1 MNSSVKNLKRGFD
14 IRLKGKAET
23 KYLDAAQPSLFA
35 LKPTDFFGIAPI
47 PKLKVKEGEEVRA
60 GEPLFFDKPS
70 PDIIYSAP
78 VSGEIVE
85 VRRGAK
91 RSIAEVVILADSE
104 IKFHEFGKMDP
115 GTASREE
122 IVSRMLE
129 SGAWVFMRQRPYN
142 VVPKPTDV
150 PRDIFVSCFDTAPL
164 GADQN
169 FVMQGKDKEFQAGL
183 KVLSKLT
190 SGSVHLGISTTSAD
204 IFKRAEGVKSHTF
217 MGPHPAGNVGVHIHH
232 AAPIGKG
239 EIVWTV
245 RPQDVAIIGK
255 LFTEGIFDAERTV
268 AFAGDELKET
278 GYFKTRVGASIKPVL
293 ENNLKQ
299 DNVRVISGNVLSGT
313 RIATDGFVGI
323 FDDLISVIEEG
334 NKHEFLGWLF
344 PSYPR
349 PSLSRTFPSFLFPN
363 REYNVNSNNHG
374 EERAYVMTGQYER
387 VMPMDL
393 YPQHLIKSIMYQD
406 FDQMEGLGIYE
417 VVEEDLAL
425 CEFVCTSKQPVQK
438 ILREGLDLMRI
449 EG

>member
-1 MNSSVKNLKRGFD
+1 MNNSVKNLKKGYD
-14 IRLKGKAET
+14 IRLKGAAEQ
-23 KYLDAAQPSLFA
+23 KYLNVSQPNLFA
-35 LKPTDFFGIAPI
+35 LKPTDFIGIAPI
-47 PKLKVKEGEEVRA
+47 PKLKVKEGEEVKA
-60 GEPLFFDKPS
+60 GEALFFDKPS
-70 PDIIYSAP
+70 PEIIYSAP

-91 RSIAEVVILADSE
+91 RAITEIIILADSE
-104 IKFHEFGKMDP
+104 VKFHEFGKMDP
-115 GTASREE
+115 GAASRED
-122 IVSRMLE
+122 IVNRLLA
-129 SGAWVFMRQRPYN
+129 SGAWVLMRQRPYN

-164 GADQN
+164 AADQN
-169 FVMQGKDKEFQAGL
+169 FLIQGKEQHFQAGL

-190 SGSVHLGISTTSAD
+190 NGSVHLGVTSTSAEV
-204 IFKRAEGVKSHTF
+204 FKRAEGAKVHGFK
-217 MGPHPAGNVGVHIHH
+217 GPHPAGNVGVHIHH
-232 AAPIGKG
+232 AAPISKG
-239 EIVWTV
+239 EIVWTIK
-245 RPQDVAIIGK
+245 PQDVAIIGK
-255 LFTEGIFDAERTV
+255 LFSEGIYDAERTI
-268 AFAGDELKET
+268 AIAGDELKET
-278 GYFKTRVGASIKPVL
+278 GYFKTRVGANIKPLV
-293 ENNLKQ
+293 EGNLQQ
-299 DNVRVISGNVLSGT
+299 DNVRYISGNVLSGT
-313 RIATDGFVGI
+313 RINADGFMGI
-323 FDDLISVIEEG
+323 FDDLLTVIEEG

-363 REYNVNSNNHG
+363 REYHVNSNNHG
-374 EERAYVMTGQYER
+374 EERAFVMSGQYER
-387 VMPMDL
+387 VMPMDV